1 MRSGA
6 NNGTIMS
13 VASSI
18 DELLAEMK
26 ENPAGVRF
34 SDACKVADH
43 FFGAPTQN
51 ASSHR
56 VWKMPWPGNPRV
68 NMQDDKGK
76 AKAYQVRQLL
86 EAVERRASQLKS
98 AGEAALAQPATT
110 AEHRDSPH
118 GKKRKKKRR

>member
-1 MRSGA
+1 VA
-6 NNGTIMS
+6 TS
-13 VASSI
+13 V

-76 AKAYQVRQLL
+76 AKPYQVRQLL
-86 EAVERRASQLKS
+86 EAVERRLSQLRAAADEGTSKRPVTIAESHDS
-98 AGEAALAQPATT
+98 ASGT
-110 AEHRDSPH
+110 RR
-118 GKKRKKKRR
+118 KRKRR

>member
-1 MRSGA
+1 
-6 NNGTIMS
+6 
-13 VASSI
+13 VAASI

-34 SDACKVADH
+34 ADACKVADN
-43 FFGAPTQN
+43 FFGAPTRN

-86 EAVERRASQLKS
+86 EAVERHLSQLK
-98 AGEAALAQPATT
+98 AAAAQPAVTDLG
-110 AEHRDSPH
+110 HDSAS
-118 GKKRKKKRR
+118 GTRRKKKKRR

>member
-1 MRSGA
+1 LRSGA
-6 NNGTIMS
+6 NNGTILS

-34 SDACKVADH
+34 SDVCKVADH

-51 ASSHR
+51 ASSHC

-86 EAVERRASQLKS
+86 EAVERRLSQLKT
-98 AGEAALAQPATT
+98 AADEAQRSTMV
-110 AEHRDSPH
+110 ERQDSSH
-118 GKKRKKKRR
+118 KKKRKKKRR

>member
-1 MRSGA
+1 
-6 NNGTIMS
+6 
-13 VASSI
+13 VAASI

-34 SDACKVADH
+34 ADACKVADH

-68 NMQDDKGK
+68 NMQDDKGR

-86 EAVERRASQLKS
+86 EAVARRVSQLRAAADAGQLPTS
-98 AGEAALAQPATT
+98 AES
-110 AEHRDSPH
+110 HDSAS
-118 GKKRKKKRR
+118 GKRRKKKRR